1 MLDGRFVAIAGTKHY
16 WGTDALRPG
25 QWVRLVKEPDNKH
38 DDESIRV
45 ELAVDSIKLG
55 YVANSAH
62 TVPRGCQSAGR
73 IYESFDQQIY
83 ACIRFILK
91 DTAIAELMD
100 GVTVVMLVMKKGAV
114 MEDTAD
120 TSATAGSLFFD

>member
-25 QWVRLVKEPDNKH
+25 QWVRLVKEEDNPH
-38 DDESIRV
+38 DDEAIRV
-45 ELAVDSIKLG
+45 ELAVESIKLG
-55 YVANSAH
+55 YIANSTA

-83 ACIRFILK
+83 ACIRFVLE

-100 GVTVVMLVMKKGAV
+100 GVSVIMLVMKKG
-114 MEDTAD
+114 MILDEQAD
-120 TSATAGSLFFD
+120 TPSTPESGFH